1 VVEHTKLIGEEMA
14 KLKTGQV
21 YKMVRDDG
29 SVEEFICWAT
39 LHRKGQMHGW
49 IQRFGFARQMI
60 SEESELAKQ
69 MTAVLPPKPKAPSK
83 PKASSKPRRVVAK
96 KPPVKKAPE
105 KASK

>member
-1 VVEHTKLIGEEMA
+1 VEHTKLIGEEMA

-39 LHRKGQMHGW
+39 LYRKGQMHGW

-69 MTAVLPPKPKAPSK
+69 MTAVLPPKPKASSK
-83 PKASSKPRRVVAK
+83 PKRVVAK